1 MHDTDALIDELLDE
15 GGPSPA
21 FTATVRAN
29 LTAMAAAEPEAAAP
43 PLVLVGSP
51 DGTEPSRPAP
61 PARRRTGRAVRWAA
75 LALGLAAAAAAVVVA
90 VRPDAAPPRPTV
102 PPSSPASVL
111 DLSGDQA
118 LLAAATAAESRPA
131 SDGRYWRVRTI
142 QKLTMREKDIN
153 DEQVQESWYGKD
165 GSYWGGVRVLSGPH
179 RGRAVVRKGDQ
190 PNGGRPFELEDRP
203 FSLAEI
209 RSAPETPEGI
219 RRWALRA
226 ASKTASSREYA
237 DELADSLLVAGLA
250 QAPLSPR
257 ARAAAFRSL
266 VGRSAVEVGG
276 TARDPRGRTGVRF
289 TAGGVQY
296 ILDPRTSLLLHQGT
310 REGLPRTSSTTYLE
324 VGWTNEKPT
333 PPRRP

>member
-15 GGPSPA
+15 GGPSPTL
-21 FTATVRAN
+21 TAAVRAN

-61 PARRRTGRAVRWAA
+61 PARRAGRAVRWAA
-75 LALGLAAAAAAVVVA
+75 LGLGLAAAAAAVLAA
-90 VRPDAAPPRPTV
+90 VRPDAGPPRPAV
-102 PPSSPASVL
+102 SPSSPASVL

-142 QKLTMREKDIN
+142 RKLTLRGKGID

-165 GSYWGGVRVLSGPH
+165 GSYWSGVRVLRGGPQ
-179 RGRAVVRKGDQ
+179 GRARVTKGGE
-190 PNGGRPFELEDRP
+190 NGGRPFELADQL

-219 RRWALRA
+219 RRWAVRLAMKSASNRERA
-226 ASKTASSREYA
+226 EEFA
-237 DELADSLLVAGLA
+237 DVLLVAGLA

-266 VGRSAVEVGG
+266 VGRSAVKAGG

-289 TAGGVQY
+289 TAGGIHY
-296 ILDPRTSLLLHQGT
+296 ILDPRTSLLLHEGT
-310 REGLPRTSSTTYLE
+310 PGGKLKTSSTTYLE
-324 VGWTNEKPT
+324 VGWTNEKPK
-333 PPRRP
+333 PPPAP

>member
-1 MHDTDALIDELLDE
+1 
-15 GGPSPA
+15 
-21 FTATVRAN
+21 
-29 LTAMAAAEPEAAAP
+29 
-43 PLVLVGSP
+43 
-51 DGTEPSRPAP
+51 
-61 PARRRTGRAVRWAA
+61 
-75 LALGLAAAAAAVVVA
+75 AAVVAA
-90 VRPDAAPPRPTV
+90 VRPDAAPPRPAV
-102 PPSSPASVL
+102 SPSSPAPVL

-142 QKLTMREKDIN
+142 RKVTVQKRGIN
-153 DEQVQESWYGKD
+153 EEQVQESWYGKD
-165 GSYWGGVRVLSGPH
+165 GSYWGGVRVLSGRH
-179 RGRAVVRKGDQ
+179 RGRAVVNKGDQ
-190 PNGGRPFELEDRP
+190 PKGGRPFELADQL

-219 RRWALRA
+219 RRWAVRA
-226 ASKTASSREYA
+226 ASKTASNRKHAE
-237 DELADSLLVAGLA
+237 EFADSLLVAGLA

-266 VGRSAVEVGG
+266 VGRSAVKVGG

-289 TAGGVQY
+289 TAGGIQY
-296 ILDPRTSLLLHQGT
+296 ILDPRTSLLLHEGT

-324 VGWTNEKPT
+324 VGWTNERPT